1 MTPQTLA
8 ALIVAALC
16 FAAGWS
22 VEGWRKNAEIARLEA
37 VHSAQRARDAEAAN
51 ADIAAAQARG
61 DALVARVAM
70 AENARTQVT
79 QEKTDAIRRLT
90 AGRPCLDRAAVG
102 VLNGA
107 PRPAAVPAT
116 AGQPAATDAAFATD
130 TDVGLWI
137 GEAQRTYDT
146 CRGRLDAVA
155 DFYAPKEVPL
165 GDKET
170 P

>member
-90 AGRPCLDRAAVG
+90 AGRPCLGSAAVRL
-102 VLNGA
+102 LNQPAGLK
-107 PRPAAVPAT
+107 PAAVPET
-116 AGQPAATDAAFATD
+116 ASQPAGADAAFATD
-130 TDVGLWI
+130 TDVGLW
-137 GEAQRTYDT
+137 ANTARRQYDT
-146 CRGRLDAVA
+146 CRGRLGAVA
-155 DFYAPKEVPL
+155 EFFED
-165 GDKET
+165 
-170 P
+170 